1 MVVDTSAPVTR
12 QSLDPSA
19 PSACRWLLSGIV
31 QGVGF
36 RPFVYRMAHH
46 YGLRGWVRNC
56 TGRVEVVASGPRDCL
71 QAFAR
76 DLLARAPAIARPAIE
91 RTENLSELDCDDFRI
106 LASDS
111 GEDSDIHVPPDYF
124 VCADCLAELND
135 PADRRYRY
143 PFINC
148 TQCGPRY
155 TLIRALP
162 YDRAHTS
169 MAEFVLC
176 ADCEREYRDSLDRRF
191 HAEPVAC
198 PVCGPQLLFRQSG
211 RAIRDTEMALAACVQ
226 ALQDGRV
233 VAVKGVGG
241 YHLMCDAAD
250 LSLIHS

>member
-1 MVVDTSAPVTR
+1 MAVDTPAPVTR

-19 PSACRWLLSGIV
+19 PSAYRWLLSGIV

-36 RPFVYRMAHH
+36 RPFVYRLAHH

-56 TGRVEVVASGPRDCL
+56 TGRVEVVATGPPDCL

-91 RTENLSELDCDDFRI
+91 RTENLSELHCDDFRI

-135 PADRRYRY
+135 RADRRYRY

-148 TQCGPRY
+148 TNCGPRFS
-155 TLIRALP
+155 IIEALP
-162 YDRAHTS
+162 YDRSRTTMRKFEMCEACR
-169 MAEFVLC
+169 AEYDDT
-176 ADCEREYRDSLDRRF
+176 ANRRF
-191 HAEPVAC
+191 HAQPNAC
-198 PVCGPQLLFRQSG
+198 PDCGPQVTLCDGNGEKIECTDPVLKTAELLLFSF
-211 RAIRDTEMALAACVQ
+211 T
-226 ALQDGRV
+226 
-233 VAVKGVGG
+233 
-241 YHLMCDAAD
+241 
-250 LSLIHS
+250 